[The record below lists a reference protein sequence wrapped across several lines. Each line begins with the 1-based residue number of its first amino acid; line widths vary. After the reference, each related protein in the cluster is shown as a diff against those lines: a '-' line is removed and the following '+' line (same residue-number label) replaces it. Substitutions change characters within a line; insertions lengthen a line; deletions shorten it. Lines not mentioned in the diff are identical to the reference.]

1 MAKSQEKS
9 QDEKCREVMLG
20 FVQEDESFLTRVHGA
35 ARIRLGL
42 LLRYGREIS
51 GLWRNAYSEG
61 FSGFL
66 RLITFPR
73 SFRNVHYEE
82 RSFKLVDIELIILI

>member
-1 MAKSQEKS
+1 MPKSQEKS
-9 QDEKCREVMLG
+9 RDERCREVVLG
-20 FVQEDESFLTRVHGA
+20 FVQEDELFLARVRGT

-42 LLRYGREIS
+42 LFRYGREIS

-66 RLITFPR
+66 RLITFPC
-73 SFRNVHYEE
+73 SFRNVHFEE